1 MGLSKD
7 FNDIDKA
14 LVDSYEPKLTEQFNE
29 LARQLN
35 RVENDPRLQS
45 DSIFLNEVNGTIE
58 TIESLSKDFL
68 AEGGTEDEFML
79 IVEKVG
85 TAIFPAPKP

>member
-1 MGLSKD
+1 MRLSQN

-14 LVDSYEPKLTEQFNE
+14 LVDAYEPKLTEQFNE

-35 RVENDPRLQS
+35 RVENDPRLHS
-45 DSIFLNEVNGTIE
+45 DSIFLNEVSE
-58 TIESLSKDFL
+58 TIDVIEDLSKDFL

-85 TAIFPAPKP
+85 TAIFPTQKP

>member
-1 MGLSKD
+1 MGLSQN

-14 LVDSYEPKLTEQFNE
+14 LVDSYEPKLTEQFKE

-45 DSIFLNEVNGTIE
+45 DPIFLNEVNGTIE
-58 TIESLSKDFL
+58 TIEDLSKDFL

-85 TAIFPAPKP
+85 TAIFPTPKP

>member
-68 AEGGTEDEFML
+68 AEDLSSSKTL
-79 IVEKVG
+79 ILS
-85 TAIFPAPKP
+85 TLFSFNYRYKPI